1 MRRTGLGWAAT
12 RRTSTRTARSACALP
27 PDALPV
33 PSDQT
38 SWSQHHKKSKSFH
51 NEVLEVESKIHDA
64 DTPKDQC
71 GLKIRMWLESRQK
84 EKAGRQFSSYEL
96 IVPELL
102 VGVKA
107 KM

>member
-1 MRRTGLGWAAT
+1 
-12 RRTSTRTARSACALP
+12 
-27 PDALPV
+27 
-33 PSDQT
+33 
-38 SWSQHHKKSKSFH
+38 
-51 NEVLEVESKIHDA
+51 
-64 DTPKDQC
+64 
-71 GLKIRMWLESRQK
+71 MWLESRQK